1 MYARGVRASRTT
13 ADLIADHLIRYLS
26 LLHGKSWQDSGIS
39 DSVVRGRRLRGLSA
53 VIRGR
58 ESYQIVGAGLAAG
71 VNPMGRRRYDL
82 QSTQNIVKQVY
93 ERMKRQWYSRVS
105 MALQELEIL
114 LLIISP
120 LGGI

>member
-120 LGGI
+120 PDGI